1 MMEEPYRNS
10 KKKHKKNITKNYIIL
25 SLLIMVGQQGKFFI
39 SKAFKK
45 FDSIFITLRIHN
57 FQNNMK
63 EKHKKVVNG

>member
-1 MMEEPYRNS
+1 
-10 KKKHKKNITKNYIIL
+10 
-25 SLLIMVGQQGKFFI
+25 MVGQQGKFFI

-63 EKHKKVVNG
+63 EKHKKVVNGWFSTETSGLVNVLYKQKPY